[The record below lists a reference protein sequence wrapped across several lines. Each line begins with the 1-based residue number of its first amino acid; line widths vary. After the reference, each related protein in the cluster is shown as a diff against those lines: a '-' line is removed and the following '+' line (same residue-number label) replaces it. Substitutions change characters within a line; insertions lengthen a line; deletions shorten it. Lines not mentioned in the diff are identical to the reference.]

1 MLDLA
6 PLAAVF
12 DRDPEA
18 VFAINEER
26 ANSLE
31 SMEGDLRKW
40 REVGRLTGTNAV
52 LENTH
57 R

>member
-1 MLDLA
+1 MAL
-6 PLAAVF
+6 LAAVF
-12 DRDPEA
+12 NRDPEA
-18 VFAINEER
+18 VFTIKEEG

-31 SMEGDLRKW
+31 SMEDDLRKW
-40 REVGRLTGTNAV
+40 REGGRLTGTNAV